1 MYSNSAQAFIFI
13 PTALALVTSLLI
25 LFYIS
30 FTSNFFIQTHHLTF
44 THSTGYS
51 TPLSSFN
58 STSHKQLNIS
68 FLGSIQ
74 QSVNTQ
80 SNIQSQR
87 HMEFNGN
94 YVNDNEVFHDRD
106 DFMDNYKE
114 MNRSLKIYV
123 YPHQKGDPFSN
134 VLLAVDFEPGGNY
147 ATESYFKKVL
157 VMSHFITKDP
167 SNADLFFLPFS
178 IARLRHDPRV
188 GIDGIKDFIKS
199 YIFNI
204 SHEYPY
210 WNRTNGAD
218 HFYVACHSIGR
229 FAMEKAIDVKINA
242 IQVVCSSSYFVSAYI
257 PHKDASL
264 PQIWPRLGDDL
275 NLAPYKRDLCSTTN
289 QEAGWPWRMIW
300 KNKIPYKVNCFS
312 WLLAKE
318 AVLTHENLNKR
329 GFHLCSR
336 CYLCGE
342 QAETVNHLFFL
353 HCKVTD
359 QLWQFFLKIKKINW
373 VKSGSIKEVM
383 KCWNRDGNAAK
394 KEERW
399 KIVPASIW
407 WTVWKERNQR
417 CFEDKQSSKQKMKM
431 NCLAIYYF
439 WCKQEML
446 DQTVDILTGCNL
458 V

>member
-58 STSHKQLNIS
+58 STSQKQLNIS

-74 QSVNTQ
+74 SVNTQ
-80 SNIQSQR
+80 SHIQSQR

-147 ATESYFKKVL
+147 ASESYFKKVL

-167 SNADLFFLPFS
+167 SNADLFFIPFS

-188 GIDGIKDFIKS
+188 GIAGIKDFIKS

-229 FAMEKAIDVKINA
+229 FAMDKAIDVKINA
-242 IQVVCSSSYFVSAYI
+242 IQVVCSSSYFISAYI

-264 PQIWPRLGDDL
+264 PQIWPRLGGDL
-275 NLAPYKRDLCSTTN
+275 NLAPYKRKKLGFF
-289 QEAGWPWRMIW
+289 AGSPNSPVRE
-300 KNKIPYKVNCFS
+300 KLLES
-312 WLLAKE
+312 WGNDSDIFVHFGRLESSYAKE
-318 AVLTHENLNKR
+318 LLDSKFCLHVKGYE
-329 GFHLCSR
+329 
-336 CYLCGE
+336 
-342 QAETVNHLFFL
+342 VNTARIADALFYG
-353 HCKVTD
+353 C
-359 QLWQFFLKIKKINW
+359 
-373 VKSGSIKEVM
+373 
-383 KCWNRDGNAAK
+383 
-394 KEERW
+394 
-399 KIVPASIW
+399 VPVIIA
-407 WTVWKERNQR
+407 NHY
-417 CFEDKQSSKQKMKM
+417 D
-431 NCLAIYYF
+431 LP
-439 WCKQEML
+439 
-446 DQTVDILTGCNL
+446 
-458 V
+458 